1 MGGHSLSLVKA
12 RNRRNCPK
20 IPGKRRQCICK
31 GEPPKRRGWKRATLL
46 PSSIGPFSCTKCISC
61 VHVLRAFPCAQI
73 VPLRWQQGR
82 FLPVAY
88 HFIIIFLNAFVFRSP
103 VFSSSI
109 DTPLHAL
116 DLVRTESWPLT
127 CSSDMA
133 VGNLGISQR
142 RFSPRL
148 EMCPLRLLMLFFNV
162 YPVTSVFLSSL
173 CMWDLLFCRYRIWLW
188 CFSLVES
195 PNAQLDTLSFP

>member
-1 MGGHSLSLVKA
+1 MGKVCSRKYENYS
-12 RNRRNCPK
+12 PE
-20 IPGKRRQCICK
+20 KRRVEESNSASVIDRTIQ
-31 GEPPKRRGWKRATLL
+31 LHQMY
-46 PSSIGPFSCTKCISC
+46 ISC
-61 VHVLRAFPCAQI
+61 VYVLRAFPCAQI
-73 VPLRWQQGR
+73 VPSRWQQGH
-82 FLPVAY
+82 FLPAVY
-88 HFIIIFLNAFVFRSP
+88 HIIIMFLNAFIFRSP

-116 DLVRTESWPLT
+116 DLVRTESWPLA